1 MYGDKFE
8 FFIVAVILVNATAL
22 AVLTFRGISP
32 DLQSLLLVIERVALW
47 IYVVELGLRILSYG
61 TKPWLFF
68 KSGWNIFDFIVIGST
83 PFFQGQAVVLRLLR
97 LFRIIRIFRFLPEVR
112 ILTRSVIKSVPP
124 LASFSVLIAFLLF
137 LYAMTGHYLFGAE
150 APENWGDVGASMQS
164 LFILLTLENFP
175 DYFTEAMAITPL
187 ALLFFLSYVFVI
199 VFTVLNVLIGIV
211 LNAMDQARDEDTAR
225 TRELK
230 AVGELEAE
238 LEELDSGD
246 ADVAGELTRLRAE
259 ISNLRERISRR
270 R

>member
-1 MYGDKFE
+1 
-8 FFIVAVILVNATAL
+8 
-22 AVLTFRGISP
+22 
-32 DLQSLLLVIERVALW
+32 
-47 IYVVELGLRILSYG
+47 
-61 TKPWLFF
+61 
-68 KSGWNIFDFIVIGST
+68 
-83 PFFQGQAVVLRLLR
+83 
-97 LFRIIRIFRFLPEVR
+97 
-112 ILTRSVIKSVPP
+112 
-124 LASFSVLIAFLLF
+124 
-137 LYAMTGHYLFGAE
+137 
-150 APENWGDVGASMQS
+150 MQS

-230 AVGELEAE
+230 AVGELETE